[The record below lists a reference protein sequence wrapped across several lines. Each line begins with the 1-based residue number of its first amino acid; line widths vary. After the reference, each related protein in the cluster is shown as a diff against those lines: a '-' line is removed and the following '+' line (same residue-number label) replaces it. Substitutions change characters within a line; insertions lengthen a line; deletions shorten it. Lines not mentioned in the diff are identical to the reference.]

1 MSQVKH
7 VKERR
12 NAIMPCSAFSVKHR
26 QRAAIALLAAA
37 PGVLKDAFSLCVT
50 LCTLIKKNHSGFC
63 PENPLDEQLFHHSKR
78 NIAIRKAVAVGN
90 HLESSR
96 SETVMGKEKIKA

>member
-1 MSQVKH
+1 M
-7 VKERR
+7 KEQK
-12 NAIMPCSAFSVKHR
+12 NAIIPCSAFSVKHR
-26 QRAAIALLAAA
+26 QRAAIALLAAV

-50 LCTLIKKNHSGFC
+50 LCTLIKKKNHSGFC

-78 NIAIRKAVAVGN
+78 NIAIRKSVAVGN

-96 SETVMGKEKIKA
+96 RETAHGKRGSEED